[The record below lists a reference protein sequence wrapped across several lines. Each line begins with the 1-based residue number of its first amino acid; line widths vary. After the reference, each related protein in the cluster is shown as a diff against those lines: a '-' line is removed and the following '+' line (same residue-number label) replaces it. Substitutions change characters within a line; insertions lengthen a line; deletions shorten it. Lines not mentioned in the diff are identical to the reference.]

1 MRKPTARLAG
11 CSGQAVS
18 GIELIMKRP
27 KAKRRKKDR
36 HEDRNTD
43 MIPNILQLLTT
54 AIREKR
60 CVAIRYHDQRHV
72 RVIEPHV
79 IYTHETGELVVE
91 AYQTRGYSASGRP
104 APFWRPFRL
113 KKITAVSLLK
123 ENFETRAREGFARE
137 KEKYQHGLVAMID
150 DRRFARTAPVAAAAK
165 TRSKTVT
172 TPSTLYT
179 VPQPDD
185 AGPQLPKN
193 PYRR

>member
-1 MRKPTARLAG
+1 
-11 CSGQAVS
+11 
-18 GIELIMKRP
+18 MKRP
-27 KAKRRKKDR
+27 KAKRPKKDR
-36 HEDRNTD
+36 REARNTA

-79 IYTHETGELVVE
+79 IYTHDTGELVME

-104 APFWRPFRL
+104 TPFWRPFRL

-150 DRRFARTAPVAAAAK
+150 DRRFARPATATASAKAKSRTVTAP
-165 TRSKTVT
+165 
-172 TPSTLYT
+172 PTLYT

-185 AGPQLPKN
+185 VGPHLPKN